1 MISASD
7 ESENVSLVNQV
18 FISAGFKMA
27 GQSAFLTNILAH
39 TKLPVTSTRN
49 IGVILYNDLSR

>member
-18 FISAGFKMA
+18 LISAGFKMA
-27 GQSAFLTNILAH
+27 GQSAFLTNTLARTIITGNFYTKSSCYPIIL
-39 TKLPVTSTRN
+39 
-49 IGVILYNDLSR
+49 